1 MAGLCRTSR
10 REVFWLSFGGLRSPN
25 LLKQR
30 LQHRCFLVYF
40 CENFKNTLFKEHLS
54 WLLLTV
60 IPRWFTLCVFSRL
73 YVTWG
78 EAMVILR
85 QFAFYFRLCFLFQ
98 ISVALVLKLTNEL
111 IFEILLRH
119 LNTVCPLISA
129 GPQISATI

>member
-1 MAGLCRTSR
+1 
-10 REVFWLSFGGLRSPN
+10 
-25 LLKQR
+25 
-30 LQHRCFLVYF
+30 
-40 CENFKNTLFKEHLS
+40 
-54 WLLLTV
+54 
-60 IPRWFTLCVFSRL
+60 
-73 YVTWG
+73 
-78 EAMVILR
+78 MVILR